1 MQARDIADPLRDN
14 RPSMAHSPPKVV
26 VCGAGIAGIAAAY
39 YLAVEHGLDNVVI
52 VEQGN
57 PLSLTSDKSTEA
69 YRNWWP
75 GPDWAMTAFMN
86 RSIDLI
92 EGIAR
97 ATGNRINLNRR
108 GYVFATADSAKIP
121 FLQTMARTAEA
132 RGGGPARFHETAS
145 SPYVPSPERGFD
157 FPLTG
162 ADVITDTAL
171 IRRHFPYLAPET
183 LAVAHAR
190 RAGWLSAQQLG
201 TVMLEAARERG
212 VKLLRGRVV
221 GIDAGERVRSVHV
234 EHGTERRALEANHV
248 VLAAGPMQK
257 EMAQLIGVD
266 LPIFAERHHKVSF
279 ADTLS
284 AVPRSAPMMIW
295 LDGQHLLWNDEERAA
310 LTQDEEA
317 RWLLAPF
324 PAGVHGRPDGA
335 HATLILFN
343 HHGDAVDPTF
353 PLPEPP
359 PHYAE
364 IALRGMSTMVPALQA
379 YAGRPSRPY
388 IDGGY
393 YMKTRENRP
402 LIGPVAVEGAYV
414 SCAFSGFGVMAS
426 CASGDLIARHITGN
440 APPDYAP
447 AFLLSRYQDAEY
459 RALLDKW
466 GDGGQL

>member
-1 MQARDIADPLRDN
+1 MGR
-14 RPSMAHSPPKVV
+14 SSPKVI
-26 VCGAGIAGIAAAY
+26 VCGAGIAGVAAAY
-39 YLAVEHGLDNVVI
+39 YLAVEYGFDDVVI
-52 VEQGN
+52 VEEGN

-75 GPDWAMTAFMN
+75 GPDWAMTAYMN
-86 RSIDLI
+86 RSIDLL

-108 GYVFATADSAKIP
+108 GYLFATADAAKIS
-121 FLQTMARTAEA
+121 FLRTMAQTAEA
-132 RGGGPARFHETAS
+132 RGGGPARFHDTAS
-145 SPYVPSPERGFD
+145 SVYTPSPERGFEFD
-157 FPLTG
+157 VAG
-162 ADVITDTAL
+162 ADVITDASL

-183 LAVAHAR
+183 VAVAHAR

-201 TVMLEAARERG
+201 MAMLEAARERG

-221 GIDAGERVRSVHV
+221 GIDAGERVRAVQV
-234 EHGTERRALEANHV
+234 EREGERQSLEATHV

-257 EMAQLIGVD
+257 AMAQLIGVD

-279 ADTLS
+279 SDTLS

-295 LDGQHLLWNDEERAA
+295 LDAQRLPWTDEERAA

-343 HHGDAVDPTF
+343 YHGDAVDPTF

-379 YAGRPSRPY
+379 YAGKPSRSY
-388 IDGGY
+388 VDGGY
-393 YMKTRENRP
+393 YVKTRENRP
-402 LIGPVAVEGAYV
+402 LIGPVPVEGAYI
-414 SCAFSGFGVMAS
+414 SCAYSGFGVMAS
-426 CASGDLIARHITGN
+426 CAGGELLARHIAGG
-440 APPDYAP
+440 ALPDYAP
-447 AFLLSRYQDAEY
+447 AFILSRYQDAEY
-459 RALLDKW
+459 RALLDTW

>member
-1 MQARDIADPLRDN
+1 
-14 RPSMAHSPPKVV
+14 MAGSVV
-26 VCGAGIAGIAAAY
+26 ICGAGIAGVAAAY
-39 YLAVEHGLDNVVI
+39 ALTEHGVTDVVL
-52 VEQGN
+52 VEPGD

-75 GPDWAMTAFMN
+75 GPDGAMTAFMN

-97 ATGNRINLNRR
+97 QSGNRINLNRR
-108 GYVFATADSAKIP
+108 GYAFATADAGKIP
-121 FLQTMARTAEA
+121 FLQTMAQMAEA
-132 RGGGPARFHETAS
+132 RGGGPARFHDGPS
-145 SPYVPSPERGFD
+145 SGYTPSPERGFD

-162 ADVITDTAL
+162 ADVVTDASL
-171 IRRHFPYLAPET
+171 IGKHFPYLAPET
-183 LAVAHAR
+183 VAVAHAR

-201 TVMLEAARERG
+201 MAMLEAARERG
-212 VKLLRGRVV
+212 VRLLRGNVV
-221 GIDAGERVRSVHV
+221 GIDAGARVRAVHV
-234 EHGTERRALEANHV
+234 EHEGERRALDASHL

-257 EMAQLIGVD
+257 GMARLVGVE
-266 LPIFAERHHKVSF
+266 LPLYAERHHKVSF

-295 LDGQHLLWNDEERAA
+295 LDEQRLPWSDDERAA
-310 LTQDEEA
+310 LSQDEDA
-317 RWLLAPF
+317 RWLLQPF

-335 HATLILFN
+335 HATIVLFN
-343 HHGDAVDPTF
+343 HQGDPVEPVF

-379 YAGRPSRPY
+379 YAGKPARPY
-388 IDGGY
+388 VDGGY
-393 YMKTRENRP
+393 YMRTRENRP

-414 SCAFSGFGVMAS
+414 SCGFSGFGVMAS
-426 CASGDLIARHITGN
+426 CASGELIARHITG
-440 APPDYAP
+440 APLPGYAG
-447 AFLLSRYQDAEY
+447 AFLLSRYQDPDY
-459 RALLDKW
+459 CALLDAW

>member
-1 MQARDIADPLRDN
+1 
-14 RPSMAHSPPKVV
+14 MAGSVV
-26 VCGAGIAGIAAAY
+26 ICGAGIAGIAAAY
-39 YLAVEHGLDNVVI
+39 ALTEHGVTNVVL

-75 GPDWAMTAFMN
+75 GPDRAMTAFMN

-108 GYVFATADSAKIP
+108 GYAFATADAAKIP
-121 FLQTMARTAEA
+121 FLQTMAQSAET
-132 RGGGPARFHETAS
+132 RGGGPARFHDTAS
-145 SPYVPSPERGFD
+145 SGYVPSPERGFD

-162 ADVITDTAL
+162 ADVITDASL
-171 IRRHFPYLAPET
+171 IRRHFPYFVPET
-183 LAVAHAR
+183 VAVAHAR

-201 TVMLEAARERG
+201 MVMLEAARERG
-212 VKLLRGRVV
+212 MKLLRGTVV
-221 GIDAGERVRSVHV
+221 GIDAGERVRAVHV
-234 EHGTERRALEANHV
+234 EHEGERRSLEASHL

-257 EMAQLIGVD
+257 AMAQLIGID
-266 LPIFAERHHKVSF
+266 LPLYAERHHKVSF
-279 ADTLS
+279 ADALN

-295 LDGQHLLWNDEERAA
+295 LDEQCLPWSEEERAV
-310 LTQDEEA
+310 LEQDDDA

-335 HATLILFN
+335 HATLVLFN
-343 HHGDAVDPTF
+343 HHGEPVAPEF

-379 YAGRPSRPY
+379 YAGKPVRPY
-388 IDGGY
+388 VDGGY
-393 YMKTRENRP
+393 YMRTRENRP
-402 LIGPVAVEGAYV
+402 LIGPVPVEGAYV
-414 SCAFSGFGVMAS
+414 SCGFSGFGVMAS
-426 CASGDLIARHITGN
+426 CAAGELIARHITGG
-440 APPDYAP
+440 ALPDYAG
-447 AFLLSRYQDAEY
+447 AFLLSRYQDPEY
-459 RALLDKW
+459 RALLDAW